1 MTLFPT
7 VFESEG
13 VVAKTTPDLSFIQ
26 CLYIRSSPYQ
36 YSRGHRSAG
45 APKERFN
52 ERKKGLNAGKNKDV
66 KKFF

>member
-1 MTLFPT
+1 MTLFAT

-52 ERKKGLNAGKNKDV
+52 E
-66 KKFF
+66 